1 MNRLKSIL
9 KRILKLTFRFLLI
22 VVILSLSGYFYV
34 YLQQEKFY
42 FQPKVLA
49 KDYQYKFDTEF
60 EEYDIEVSPNTN
72 LNALLFKAKDSA
84 KGLILYFHGNAGA
97 LHEWGLRAPLYTNN
111 NYDLLMV
118 DYRGYGK
125 SDGFYSEESQI
136 YNDAQKIYD
145 FAKSKYKEEN
155 IIVLGFSLGSGFA
168 AYSASKNNP
177 KLLILEAPYYAWD
190 ANISNI
196 APFPKWM
203 VNYKI
208 PTYKFL
214 EDVSCPIKIYYGSRD
229 FLIDPEKNTVPL
241 KKLYPTKIE
250 VTVID
255 FAGHNG
261 IYITKQYYE
270 ILTDLLE

>member
-1 MNRLKSIL
+1 MMRLQKIV
-9 KRILKLTFRFLLI
+9 KRILKLFLRFVIII
-22 VVILSLSGYFYV
+22 VVLGLSGYFYV
-34 YLQQEKFY
+34 YLKQENFF

-49 KDYQYKFDTEF
+49 KEYQYKFDAPF
-60 EEYDIEVSPNTN
+60 EEYDIEVASDIK

-97 LHEWGLRAPLYTNN
+97 LHEWGLRAHLYTDN

-125 SDGFYSEESQI
+125 SDGFYSEESQF
-136 YNDAQKIYD
+136 YNDAQKVYD

-155 IIVLGFSLGSGFA
+155 IIVLGFSLGAGFA
-168 AYSASKNNP
+168 AYTASKNNP

-190 ANISNI
+190 ESISNI

-208 PTYKFL
+208 PTYQFL
-214 EDVSCPIKIYYGSRD
+214 KDVDCPIKLYYGSRD
-229 FLIDPEKNTVPL
+229 FLIDPEKNAIPL
-241 KKLYPTKIE
+241 KKLYPNKID

-261 IYITKQYYE
+261 IYITKQYYD
-270 ILTDLLE
+270 ILKELLD

>member
-1 MNRLKSIL
+1 MKLKKTIR
-9 KRILKLTFRFLLI
+9 RILKLLLRFIIIVLI
-22 VVILSLSGYFYV
+22 LGISGYFYV
-34 YLQQEKFY
+34 YLKQEEFF
-42 FQPKVLA
+42 FQPKILA
-49 KDYQYKFDTEF
+49 KDYQYKFDTKF
-60 EEYDIEVSPNTN
+60 EEYDIEVKPEIK

-111 NYDLLMV
+111 NYDILMV

-125 SDGFYSEESQI
+125 SNGFYSEESQI
-136 YNDAQKIYD
+136 YNDAQKVYD
-145 FAKSKYKEEN
+145 FAKSKYEEQD

-168 AYSASKNNP
+168 AYTASQNNP

-190 ANISNI
+190 ESISNI

-203 VNYKI
+203 VNYEI

-214 EDVSCPIKIYYGSRD
+214 EDVTCPIKIYYGSRD
-229 FLIDPEKNTVPL
+229 FLIDPTKNTIPL
-241 KKLYPTKIE
+241 KKLYPNKID

-261 IYITKQYYE
+261 IYITKQYYD
-270 ILTDLLE
+270 ILTELLE

>member
-1 MNRLKSIL
+1 MNYKKYL
-9 KRILKLTFRFLLI
+9 KRILKLFLRFLII
-22 VVILSLSGYFYV
+22 VAVLGLSGYFYV
-34 YLQQEKFY
+34 YLNQEKFF

-49 KDYQYKFDTEF
+49 KDYQYQFDTKF
-60 EEYDIEVSPNTN
+60 EEFDIEVTPNIN
-72 LNALLFKAKDSA
+72 LNSLLFKAKDSA

-125 SDGFYSEESQI
+125 SDGYYSDEAQI
-136 YNDAQKIYD
+136 YNDAQKVYD
-145 FAKSKYKEEN
+145 FAKTKYKEKN

-168 AYSASKNNP
+168 AYVASKNNP

-190 ANISNI
+190 ESISNI

-203 VNYKI
+203 VNYEI
-208 PTYKFL
+208 PTYEFL
-214 EDVSCPIKIYYGSRD
+214 KSVSSPIKIYYGSRD
-229 FLIDPEKNTVPL
+229 FLIDPKKNAIPL
-241 KKLYPTKIE
+241 KKLYPKKID
-250 VTVID
+250 VTIID

-261 IYITKQYYE
+261 IYITKQYYD
-270 ILTDLLE
+270 ILKELLN